1 MSEAVRLQAAARGLL
16 ARRRLHEMR
25 RQMHEASLTA
35 INLGKGGRVLALPD
49 GHQQSRGS
57 AAVYMREQ
65 GVVSAVGV
73 GNLQLYGSN
82 GREVVRSLSSAGTHC
97 LVPPLSATD
106 RREDVS
112 ARRGP
117 N

>member
-1 MSEAVRLQAAARGLL
+1 VSAAVRLQAAARGLL

-35 INLGKGGRVLALPD
+35 IDLGKGGRVLAPPD

-65 GVVSAVGV
+65 GVVSTVGE
-73 GNLQLYGSN
+73 LQLCGS
-82 GREVVRSLSSAGTHC
+82 GSFRFVTGEDAQF
-97 LVPPLSATD
+97 SATTF
-106 RREDVS
+106 RYR
-112 ARRGP
+112 P
-117 N
+117 P